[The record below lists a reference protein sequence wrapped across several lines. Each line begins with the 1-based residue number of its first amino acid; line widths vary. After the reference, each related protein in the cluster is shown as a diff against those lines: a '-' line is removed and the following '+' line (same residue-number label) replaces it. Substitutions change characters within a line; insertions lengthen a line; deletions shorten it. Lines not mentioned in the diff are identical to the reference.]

1 MSAERGVHVT
11 AESTTT
17 RELPLLIGPGPAMP
31 ETLMLIGAPD
41 AAGVVHV
48 RRWTADEWSAPPR
61 ASAERADT
69 LLKWLEVQART
80 GRTMNQSLYTVRLWL
95 RGEGGTTR

>member
-1 MSAERGVHVT
+1 VSGGRQSGVTNESSA
-11 AESTTT
+11 A
-17 RELPLLIGPGPAMP
+17 RELPLLIGAGPAMP

-61 ASAERADT
+61 TSAERADT
-69 LLKWLEVQART
+69 LLKWLEIQERT

-95 RGEGGTTR
+95 RGEGVTTR

>member
-1 MSAERGVHVT
+1 MTEESSA
-11 AESTTT
+11 A

-48 RRWTADEWSAPPR
+48 RRWSADAWSAPPR

-69 LLKWLEVQART
+69 LLQWLEVQERT
-80 GRTMNQSLYTVRLWL
+80 GRTMNQSLHTLRAWL
-95 RGEGGTTR
+95 RGTAR

>member
-1 MSAERGVHVT
+1 MSAERGAAAST
-11 AESTTT
+11 ASAA
-17 RELPLLIGPGPAMP
+17 RELPLLIGPGQAMP

-69 LLKWLEVQART
+69 LLKWLEVQERA
-80 GRTMNQSLYTVRLWL
+80 GRTMNQSIHTVRLWL
-95 RGEGGTTR
+95 RGERSTPR

>member
-1 MSAERGVHVT
+1 
-11 AESTTT
+11 
-17 RELPLLIGPGPAMP
+17 MP

-61 ASAERADT
+61 TSAERADT
-69 LLKWLEVQART
+69 LLKWLEVQERA

-95 RGEGGTTR
+95 RGEGATTR

>member
-1 MSAERGVHVT
+1 MTVADSSAP
-11 AESTTT
+11 
-17 RELPLLIGPGPAMP
+17 RELPLLIGAGPGMP

-69 LLKWLEVQART
+69 LLKWLEVQERA
-80 GRTMNQSLYTVRLWL
+80 GRTMNQAMYTVRLWL
-95 RGEGGTTR
+95 RGEGGATR

>member
-1 MSAERGVHVT
+1 VSGEHGSTGRGESSA
-11 AESTTT
+11 A

-48 RRWTADEWSAPPR
+48 RRWSADEWSAPPR
-61 ASAERADT
+61 TSAERADT
-69 LLKWLEVQART
+69 LLKWLEVQHRA
-80 GRTMNQSLYTVRLWL
+80 GRTMNQSMHTLGVWL
-95 RGEGGTTR
+95 RGAPR

>member
-1 MSAERGVHVT
+1 MSTERGT
-11 AESTTT
+11 AATESAAA
-17 RELPLLIGPGPAMP
+17 RELPLLIGSGHAMP

-48 RRWTADEWSAPPR
+48 RRWTADAWSAPPR

-69 LLKWLEVQART
+69 LLRWLEVQSSA
-80 GRTMNQSLYTVRLWL
+80 GRTMNQSLTTVRLWL
-95 RGEGGTTR
+95 RGEGGTIR